1 MAATA
6 PRAAPPPS
14 SLPPLVGR
22 KRSLGDVA
30 EGGDAPS
37 VARARVGGVSS
48 GKAEAVAA
56 ARFDARA
63 LNARLSACVSA
74 AAVLE
79 VVSEALHAFNDVNCA
94 TALSK
99 LARWRTAAAPP
110 GLTLLVRHAT
120 DALAPSR
127 PRSNGRTLTSIAH
140 SVGLLHPT
148 LAAAPDGGACARAC
162 LDALAAAAVRL
173 PSASLDAGAPGALA
187 TALWA
192 IGTLQHAPGGTV
204 ALCAAAAA
212 AAANMSAHEVSLAAW
227 GAARGRVR
235 HSALASA
242 LAKAAVA
249 RAGAREFSPQGLCNT
264 AWAWAKLKTPN
275 PRLFDALAAAAVAML
290 HAGAFASDAR
300 ALATLGWAFGRVHP
314 HAGLNAALCV
324 AVRDTL
330 RAQRLPQQS
339 IASLLQSLSA
349 DDAPGVD
356 AAVLPLLAHA
366 ALQGLHSASAQD
378 VGLIAAAIAKGKAGE
393 CTAATAA
400 ALAARVVAVAED
412 TACDMDWRGVAFCE
426 LALCHAMSGTATKKK
441 TKESAALAAALAAL
455 ATRATAAAAAV
466 CAASAAA
473 ALRPQSLLLQ
483 LWAQP
488 GGVRAS
494 FGLPPAGDLDD
505 TCAPLAVLLIGDDPH
520 GALTA
525 QLART
530 PGVTV
535 THWRRLACEGAA
547 PGAPPACVWPTGPG
561 GGSGGD
567 GDDGDDD
574 GALFDAAVLR
584 APPCTARGALF
595 AAHGAAARLRG
606 GAPLLVCGN
615 TAEGCASAAL
625 LGKRLFD
632 AAALL
637 ASSPDGG
644 AAVLRAPRRATE
656 AGRSSSKKCCV
667 AGWRAEQPP
676 LHAAPTP
683 WVVYPGLFAGGGLDV
698 MTAALLAAL
707 PPPPRRARVCDFAAG
722 SGALAAGL
730 LAREPTLRLTLL
742 DADALALH
750 AAAQNVPPAACVL
763 SDGWAALPPA
773 RKPRKRFAW
782 VVSNPPVHAGAADDL
797 AVLQALLAGA
807 PARLAPGGSL
817 WVVSQA
823 QVPVGRLAAAAG
835 GLADCTPLLLEG
847 GRFVAWHARAPGA
860 DGEALEE
867 EE

>member
-1 MAATA
+1 MAAA
-6 PRAAPPPS
+6 AASPPLLAGAKRPAGSAAEGDAAPS
-14 SLPPLVGR
+14 
-22 KRSLGDVA
+22 A
-30 EGGDAPS
+30 
-37 VARARVGGVSS
+37 ARARLGGAGS
-48 GKAEAVAA
+48 GVAAAVAA
-56 ARFDARA
+56 ARMDARA

-74 AAVLE
+74 AAILE
-79 VVSEALHAFNDVNCA
+79 VVREALPAFNDVNCA

-99 LARWRTAAAPP
+99 LARWCSAGAPP
-110 GLTLLVRHAT
+110 PAGLMLLVCHAT

-140 SVGLLHPT
+140 SVGVLHPV

-173 PSASLDAGAPGALA
+173 PSASLDSGAPGALA
-187 TALWA
+187 TTLWA

-204 ALCAAAAA
+204 AVCAAAAA
-212 AAANMSAHEVSLAAW
+212 AAASMSAHEVSLAAW

-235 HSALASA
+235 HAALAAA

-275 PRLFDALAAAAVAML
+275 PRLFDALAAAAVVML
-290 HAGAFASDAR
+290 RAGAFAADAR

-330 RAQRLPQQS
+330 RALRLPQQS

-356 AAVLPLLAHA
+356 ASVLPLLASA
-366 ALQGLHSASAQD
+366 ALQSLHSASAQD

-393 CTAATAA
+393 CTPATAA
-400 ALAARVVAVAED
+400 ALAARVVAVAADME
-412 TACDMDWRGVAFCE
+412 CDMDWRGVAFCE
-426 LALCHAMSGTATKKK
+426 LALCRAASETGAVVKRTKK
-441 TKESAALAAALAAL
+441 EDAALRAALDAL
-455 ATRATAAAAAV
+455 AKRATAAAAAV

-494 FGLPPAGDLDD
+494 FGLPPAGEDD
-505 TCAPLAVLLIGDDPH
+505 DSDDAAPLAVLLVGDDPN
-520 GALTA
+520 GVLTA

-530 PGVTV
+530 PGVRV

-547 PGAPPACVWPTGPG
+547 PGAPPARMWPTGP
-561 GGSGGD
+561 D
-567 GDDGDDD
+567 GTDDGDDD

-595 AAHGAAARLRG
+595 AAHGAASRLRG

-615 TAEGCASAAL
+615 TAEGCASAAT

-632 AAALL
+632 AATLL

-644 AAVLRAPRRATE
+644 AAVLRAARRATD
-656 AGRSSSKKCCV
+656 AGSSKKCSV
-667 AGWRAEQPP
+667 TGWRVEQPP
-676 LHAAPTP
+676 LHGASAP

-707 PPPPRRARVCDFAAG
+707 PAPPRRGRVCDFAAG

-750 AAAQNVPPAACVL
+750 AAAENVPPPAAACVL
-763 SDGWAALPPA
+763 SDGWEALPPA
-773 RKPRKRFAW
+773 AKPRKRFAW
-782 VVSNPPVHAGAADDL
+782 IVSNPPVHAGAADDL

-807 PARLAPGGSL
+807 PSRLAPGGSL
-817 WVVSQA
+817 WIVSQA
-823 QVPVGRLAAAAG
+823 QVPVGRLAASAG
-835 GLADCTPLLLEG
+835 GFADCTPVLLEG
-847 GRFVAWHARAPGA
+847 GRFVAWHARAPGGDAEAA
-860 DGEALEE
+860 DEE